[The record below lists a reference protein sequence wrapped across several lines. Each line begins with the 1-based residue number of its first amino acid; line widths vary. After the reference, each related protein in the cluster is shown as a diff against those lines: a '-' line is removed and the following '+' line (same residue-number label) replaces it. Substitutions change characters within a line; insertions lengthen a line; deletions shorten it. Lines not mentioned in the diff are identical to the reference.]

1 MGGAC
6 SGQQKKANIEDNN
19 APKKSNTNKLEET
32 KLQNGQPNENKAEN
46 DLNYEKPEIE
56 SDIEEE
62 EEVMELPPLG
72 SLQNKK
78 PKQSVSAEVFGK
90 FNQKGNYTPKVVEK
104 NEDVKMKL

>member
-6 SGQQKKANIEDNN
+6 SGQTKKTNIEDNN

-32 KLQNGQPNENKAEN
+32 KLQNEQAKGNPV
-46 DLNYEKPEIE
+46 DDNYVKPEIE
-56 SDIEEE
+56 SIEDEDE
-62 EEVMELPPLG
+62 GEEVMELPQIS

-78 PKQSVSAEVFGK
+78 PKVSVSAEVFGK